1 MGFVDDLYH
10 DYEITEKEL
19 ISTVTLPSKIFIVF
33 FCLFALGINFFIGTF
48 LLALV
53 LGEISNFNN
62 AVLIGAVYSPLIFI
76 GGVIGS
82 KYWEI
87 FGNSAAK
94 TNYIAFTESRGDL
107 GWIAKLYVRFLEK
120 DAFVYF
126 EGNSKDTKLKGPVSL
141 FKVLFRISLVELGFF
156 MTTLSLIVQPI
167 AGALGDSIPIYSK
180 YHNLFNMLVGLGFS
194 VVILGVY
201 YPMTIILE
209 DSNIKTFD
217 TKQRFINVP
226 GSQFRR
232 KLDALVGIGALSTGW
247 TIFNNL
253 QDGHF
258 VLPWDNF
265 KVLDYV
271 IWLFFIM
278 MLSWAILFPAAL
290 FFYMRYEKILNR
302 FRSEAIER
310 GVKVGVSKIREPTTQ
325 ELATIQKVSELNK
338 S

>member
-1 MGFVDDLYH
+1 MDDLYH

-19 ISTVTLPSKIFIVF
+19 VSNVTLPSKIFILL
-33 FCLFALGINFFIGTF
+33 FCLIAIGLNFLIGTF
-48 LLALV
+48 LFAIG
-53 LGEISNFNN
+53 LGEISNFSN
-62 AVLIGAVYSPLIFI
+62 AVLIGAIYAPVIFM
-76 GGVIGS
+76 GGIIGS
-82 KYWEI
+82 KYWKV

-94 TNYIAFTESRGDL
+94 TNYIAFTEAKGEM

-126 EGNSKDTKLKGPVSL
+126 EGNSKDTQLKRPGSL
-141 FKVLFRISLVELGFF
+141 FKVLIRISLVELGFF

-167 AGALGDSIPIYSK
+167 IGALGDNIPSFYSD
-180 YHNLFNMLVGLGFS
+180 YQNLFNMLVGLGVS

-217 TKQRFINVP
+217 TKTRFINVP

-247 TIFNNL
+247 SIFNKL

-258 VLPWDNF
+258 ILDPNY
-265 KVLDYV
+265 KVLDYLV
-271 IWLFFIM
+271 WLLFIM
-278 MLSWAILFPAAL
+278 LLSWAILFPAAL
-290 FFYMRYEKILNR
+290 FFYMGYEKLLNQ
-302 FRSEAIER
+302 FRAEAIER
-310 GVKVGVSKIREPTTQ
+310 GVKVGVSKIRKPTEQ
-325 ELATIQKVSELNK
+325 ELTTIQKVSAMTK